1 MRTPVV
7 LILVALVALFIVI
20 TALGWNMSGLV
31 LTLLLLAGVVLAPFR
46 AFQAV
51 AGRLAGESAATP
63 EDLRGVSVLFLLAL
77 LFWGALIWA
86 TVQIELLHRCS
97 GDNCIGYMLLALP
110 FPFVYG
116 LAEVLLFK
124 VRKSRPLPPVPG
136 GTGEA

>member
-7 LILVALVALFIVI
+7 VLVALVGLYIVI

-31 LTLLLLAGVVLAPFR
+31 LALLLLAGVVLAPFR
-46 AFQAV
+46 TFQAF
-51 AGRLAGESAATP
+51 AGRLAGASGATP
-63 EDLRGVSVLFLLAL
+63 QELRGVSILFLLAL

-86 TVQIELLHRCS
+86 TVQIKLLHRCS

-110 FPFVYG
+110 FPFIYG

-124 VRKSRPLPPVPG
+124 VRKSRASNPLPG